1 MRNLFILAGLLFLVT
16 FGYACEPEVSVADAV
31 EQVWPADSIHP
42 SGLAY
47 APGFA
52 IVRGNCTTCHSA
64 KLITQN
70 RATREGWEEMIRWMQ
85 STQGLHDLEDDE
97 PIILDYLAE
106 NYAPKEIG
114 RRKMLNY
121 DEIDFYELNPED

>member
-1 MRNLFILAGLLFLVT
+1 MRKYLISLSLLFLAVL
-16 FGYACEPEVSVADAV
+16 GYACEPEVSAA
-31 EQVWPADSIHP
+31 EATAAVWPADSIHP

-85 STQGLHDLEDDE
+85 ATQGLHDLEDDE
-97 PIILDYLAE
+97 PVILDYLAA
-106 NYAPKEIG
+106 NYAPKEVG

-121 DEIDFYELNPED
+121 DKIDFYELDPVE

>member
-1 MRNLFILAGLLFLVT
+1 MRPLLILAGCLFL
-16 FGYACEPEVSVADAV
+16 FALGYACAPDTDHLAADAAK
-31 EQVWPADSIHP
+31 EWPVDSIHP

-70 RATREGWEEMIRWMQ
+70 RATREGWEQMIRWMQ
-85 STQGLHDLEDDE
+85 ATQGLHDLADDE
-97 PIILDYLAE
+97 PVILDYRAE
-106 NYAPKEIG
+106 HYAPEEVG
-114 RRKMLNY
+114 RRGNLNY
-121 DEIDFYELNPED
+121 DSIDWYELNE

>member
-1 MRNLFILAGLLFLVT
+1 MRHTIILLGFSLLFGLG
-16 FGYACEPEVSVADAV
+16 FACEPALDQVADETAT
-31 EQVWPADSIHP
+31 EWPADSIHP

-70 RATREGWEEMIRWMQ
+70 RASREGWEQMIRWMQ
-85 STQGLHDLEDDE
+85 ATQGLHDLEDDE

-106 NYAPKEIG
+106 HYAPKAVG
-114 RRKMLNY
+114 RRPNLDYEN
-121 DEIDFYELNPED
+121 IDWYELKD